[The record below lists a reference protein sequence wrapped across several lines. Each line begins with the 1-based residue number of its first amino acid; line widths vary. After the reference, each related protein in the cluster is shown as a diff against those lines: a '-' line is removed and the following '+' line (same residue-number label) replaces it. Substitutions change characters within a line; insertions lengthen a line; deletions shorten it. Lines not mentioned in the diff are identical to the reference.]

1 MVVGLRTTGLCNR
14 TMTSPSSFCTCLW
27 STPWAGGLI
36 SMRDR
41 QNKIRKRGRVRVTGE
56 GGWQNK
62 MLPTLFQSFHSVPHD
77 KACFIT
83 IRSEIGKER
92 LNRPIGF
99 NKGAYTWLSQLHLK
113 RSNFICIKMTSF
125 YFVSRQLS
133 GLEKRKETWTGQ
145 VCQMCDLSALTGAW
159 LNNHIDEWSMNTIP
173 RSIGWEI
180 NGHCG
185 TIFQLISHFAHACV
199 SSYKQYKNT
208 PVYEI
213 LSAVKVSHILSYLQ
227 KWSKR
232 RRKKTHKN
240 DIKKKKSS
248 KESWITDHT
257 NRAKR
262 AKHS

>member
-1 MVVGLRTTGLCNR
+1 
-14 TMTSPSSFCTCLW
+14 
-27 STPWAGGLI
+27 
-36 SMRDR
+36 MRDR

-145 VCQMCDLSALTGAW
+145 VCQMCDLSALTGA
-159 LNNHIDEWSMNTIP
+159 
-173 RSIGWEI
+173 
-180 NGHCG
+180 
-185 TIFQLISHFAHACV
+185 
-199 SSYKQYKNT
+199 
-208 PVYEI
+208 
-213 LSAVKVSHILSYLQ
+213 
-227 KWSKR
+227 
-232 RRKKTHKN
+232 
-240 DIKKKKSS
+240 
-248 KESWITDHT
+248 
-257 NRAKR
+257 
-262 AKHS
+262 